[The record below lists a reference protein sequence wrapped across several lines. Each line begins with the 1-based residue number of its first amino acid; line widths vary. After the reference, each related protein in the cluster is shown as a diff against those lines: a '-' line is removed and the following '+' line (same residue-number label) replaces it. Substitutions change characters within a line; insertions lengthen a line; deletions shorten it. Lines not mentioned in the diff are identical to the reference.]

1 MFLEETNERTKKNII
16 SFKIDNVYDVSIENK
31 REGRGGWNA
40 NDSRWFEILILLLKK
55 ERKKMRR

>member
-31 REGRGGWNA
+31 REQVEGDEMRMTRGG
-40 NDSRWFEILILLLKK
+40 LKS
-55 ERKKMRR
+55 

>member
-31 REGRGGWNA
+31 REQVEGDKMRMTRGG
-40 NDSRWFEILILLLKK
+40 LKS
-55 ERKKMRR
+55 

>member
-31 REGRGGWNA
+31 RE
-40 NDSRWFEILILLLKK
+40 
-55 ERKKMRR
+55 